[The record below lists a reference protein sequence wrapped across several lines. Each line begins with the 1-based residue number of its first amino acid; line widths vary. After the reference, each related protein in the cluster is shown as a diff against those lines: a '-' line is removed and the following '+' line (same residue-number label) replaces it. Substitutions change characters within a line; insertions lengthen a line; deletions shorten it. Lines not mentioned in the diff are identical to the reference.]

1 MQSPSRLVLASLRRR
16 RADFSSGIEAITT
29 IEAATADDPVASE
42 RVAQM
47 KRWFEAELG
56 MGSKLSRPQ
65 QREVLNWWE
74 QHLDDLDDA
83 VFRAANATNARRWL
97 SEIALNSAAS
107 AIAAG
112 GVAAVGALANE
123 SEERPQ
129 QNSFTAEVELVRRA
143 DPSSTPGDIIGP
155 PADWGAPRL
164 APQVLEPERMTI
176 EGPYPSLREPDRYAH
191 GIRNI
196 RAGGDTESI
205 RLLRL
210 ESLNGRN
217 PTSENRGVDL
227 TVKFV
232 LELPQ
237 AWIQPGQALYWVSGH
252 CGHPGATLVFT
263 LDSCAPS
270 QATASGFHEH
280 TIQVREELPN

>member
-16 RADFSSGIEAITT
+16 RADLSSGIEAITT
-29 IEAATADDPVASE
+29 IEAATANDPAASE

-47 KRWFEAELG
+47 KRWFDAELG
-56 MGSKLSRPQ
+56 IGSKLSRTQ

-83 VFRAANATNARRWL
+83 VLRAANAKDARRGL
-97 SEIALNSAAS
+97 SEIALNSAAG

-112 GVAAVGALANE
+112 GVAAVGALANG
-123 SEERPQ
+123 SEEQLQRV
-129 QNSFTAEVELVRRA
+129 SLTAEVEFVRRA
-143 DPSSTPGDIIGP
+143 DLSSMPGDIIGP
-155 PADWGAPRL
+155 PTDWGGPRL
-164 APQVLEPERMTI
+164 GPQVLVPERMAI
-176 EGPYPSLREPDRYAH
+176 EGPYPSLREPGRFAH

-196 RAGGDTESI
+196 RAGGETESI

-210 ESLNGRN
+210 EALNEHD
-217 PTSENRGVDL
+217 PTSEIPDIDL
-227 TVKFV
+227 SVKFV

-237 AWIQPGQALYWVSGH
+237 AWIQPGQALYWVSGYG
-252 CGHPGATLVFT
+252 GHPGATLVFT

-270 QATASGFHEH
+270 RAAASGFHEH
-280 TIQVREELPN
+280 TIEIREELPN